1 MRHCLNLGFSSP
13 LGHHSGPGNSLGH
26 RGCNCKTQYIPPLR
40 SFQMQYMSPLDSAFS
55 PILKQEKYP
64 QVGRARVISDV
75 GFPDLVEASRR
86 RITQSHQ
93 RGRERRQKRNVIR
106 RSGVLSASYK
116 KNLFDINLGKT
127 LMHKPN
133 NISNTSNAPIK
144 SINF

>member
-1 MRHCLNLGFSSP
+1 M
-13 LGHHSGPGNSLGH
+13 
-26 RGCNCKTQYIPPLR
+26 
-40 SFQMQYMSPLDSAFS
+40 
-55 PILKQEKYP
+55 KQEKYP

-93 RGRERRQKRNVIR
+93 RARGRRQKRNAIR

-133 NISNTSNAPIK
+133 NISNTFENLIK
-144 SINF
+144 VLQGSE